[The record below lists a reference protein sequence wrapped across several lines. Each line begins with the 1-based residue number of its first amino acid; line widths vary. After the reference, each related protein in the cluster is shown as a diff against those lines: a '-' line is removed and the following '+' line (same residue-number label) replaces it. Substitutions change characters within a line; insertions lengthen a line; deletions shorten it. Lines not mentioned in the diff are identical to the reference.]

1 MTAEN
6 TDVSFS
12 WEKKI
17 LETSKPE
24 KLVMHTLNNFL
35 RFIQHLYTLGVPG

>member
-6 TDVSFS
+6 TDVFFS
-12 WEKKI
+12 WEKKT

-24 KLVMHTLNNFL
+24 KLVMHT
-35 RFIQHLYTLGVPG
+35 H